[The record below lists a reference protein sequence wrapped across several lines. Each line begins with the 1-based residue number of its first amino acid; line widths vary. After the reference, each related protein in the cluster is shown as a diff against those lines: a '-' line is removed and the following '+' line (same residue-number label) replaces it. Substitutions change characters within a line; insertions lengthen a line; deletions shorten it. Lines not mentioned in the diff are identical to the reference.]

1 MENSPRRVHTLS
13 ILSGIIG
20 DNSSRFDSSDN
31 LTRKAAF
38 DRNEISSIVNA
49 KKKKKENWKQ
59 GEKRRGKKVE
69 GLVFVQFANISV
81 FPARDFH
88 RFENSAKF

>member
-49 KKKKKENWKQ
+49 KKKKKRKLETG
-59 GEKRRGKKVE
+59 GEKTGEKGRG
-69 GLVFVQFANISV
+69 ISFRSIRQYFCV
-81 FPARDFH
+81 AR
-88 RFENSAKF
+88 A

>member
-49 KKKKKENWKQ
+49 KKKKKKKTGNRGRKDG
-59 GEKRRGKKVE
+59 GER
-69 GLVFVQFANISV
+69 S
-81 FPARDFH
+81 RD
-88 RFENSAKF
+88 

>member
-49 KKKKKENWKQ
+49 KKKKKKRKLENRGRKDG
-59 GEKRRGKKVE
+59 GER
-69 GLVFVQFANISV
+69 S
-81 FPARDFH
+81 RD
-88 RFENSAKF
+88 